1 MAPDFQRARR
11 PEQVEARRA
20 AILGV
25 ARELLAERPVS
36 RISLRELSDRVG
48 LAKSNVLRYFDSREA
63 IFLEVL
69 DSIWVVWLDELES
82 ELDTPDVAKPGY
94 EREVR
99 VATVIAK
106 SLSQQRLLCE
116 LISTMAAVL
125 ERNISVETARAFKTR
140 AGERTERLA
149 DVVRDRVPLN
159 AEAAGHFA
167 KTVFILVAGLW
178 PYANPGEAVAT
189 VLAERGA
196 PAGHDM
202 FVAGLIEG
210 LANQLVGLAVRAGQ
224 RSERQ
229 QRSLAPFPHAPD
241 RPDLLKV
248 SGTHSHKERP

>member
-1 MAPDFQRARR
+1 MRPVSPDFQRARR
-11 PEQVEARRA
+11 PEQVEARRT
-20 AILGV
+20 AILGS
-25 ARELLAERPVS
+25 ARELLSERPVS
-36 RISLRELSDRVG
+36 QISLRELSDRVG

-69 DSIWVVWLDELES
+69 DSIWVAWLDELED
-82 ELDTPDVAKPGY
+82 ELGAPRDAKPGY

-99 VATVIAK
+99 VAAVIAT
-106 SLSQQRLLCE
+106 SISRQRLLCE

-149 DVVRDRVPLN
+149 DIVRAQVPLN

-196 PAGHDM
+196 PAGREM
-202 FVAGLIEG
+202 FVDGLTEG
-210 LANQLVGLAVRAGQ
+210 LANQLVGLVVRAGQ
-224 RSERQ
+224 
-229 QRSLAPFPHAPD
+229 SLG
-241 RPDLLKV
+241 R
-248 SGTHSHKERP
+248 

>member
-1 MAPDFQRARR
+1 MSPDFQRARR
-11 PEQVEARRA
+11 PEQVEARRT

-69 DSIWVVWLDELES
+69 DSVWVAWLDELEG
-82 ELDTPDVAKPGY
+82 ELGALEDADH
-94 EREVR
+94 EH

-106 SLSQQRLLCE
+106 SISRQRLLCE

-125 ERNISVETARAFKTR
+125 ERNISVETARTFKTQ

-149 DVVRDRVPLN
+149 DLVRARVPLG
-159 AEAAGHFA
+159 AEAAQHFA
-167 KTVFILVAGLW
+167 KAVFILVAGLW

-196 PAGHDM
+196 PAGREM
-202 FVAGLIEG
+202 FVDGLTEG
-210 LANQLVGLAVRAGQ
+210 LANQLVGLVVRAGQ
-224 RSERQ
+224 SHGRE
-229 QRSLAPFPHAPD
+229 QRSLAPFPHAQD
-241 RPDLLKV
+241 RPELHKV
-248 SGTHSHKERP
+248 SGTHSYKERS

>member
-1 MAPDFQRARR
+1 MRRVAPDFQRARR
-11 PEQVEARRA
+11 PEQVKARRT
-20 AILGV
+20 AILGT

-36 RISLRELSDRVG
+36 QISLRELSDRVG

-69 DSIWVVWLDELES
+69 DAVWVDWLDVLERELGEPGDA
-82 ELDTPDVAKPGY
+82 EPGY

-106 SLSQQRLLCE
+106 SISRQRLLCE

-125 ERNISVETARAFKTR
+125 ERNISVETARTFKSR
-140 AGERTERLA
+140 AAERTERLA
-149 DVVRDRVPLN
+149 DLVRARVPLT

-167 KTVFILVAGLW
+167 KAVYMLVAGLW

-196 PAGHDM
+196 PTGREM
-202 FVAGLIEG
+202 FVDGLTEG
-210 LANQLVGLAVRAGQ
+210 LANQLVGLVVRTDRGAG
-224 RSERQ
+224 R
-229 QRSLAPFPHAPD
+229 
-241 RPDLLKV
+241 
-248 SGTHSHKERP
+248 

>member
-1 MAPDFQRARR
+1 MRRVAPDFQRARR
-11 PEQVEARRA
+11 PEQVEARRT
-20 AILGV
+20 AILGT

-36 RISLRELSDRVG
+36 QISLRELSDRVG

-69 DSIWVVWLDELES
+69 DAVWVDWLDVLERELGEPGDA
-82 ELDTPDVAKPGY
+82 EPGY

-106 SLSQQRLLCE
+106 SISRRRLLCE

-125 ERNISVETARAFKTR
+125 ERNISVETARTFKSRT
-140 AGERTERLA
+140 AERTERLA
-149 DVVRDRVPLN
+149 DLVRARIPLT

-167 KTVFILVAGLW
+167 KAVYMLVAGLW

-196 PAGHDM
+196 PTGREM
-202 FVAGLIEG
+202 FVDGLTEG
-210 LANQLVGLAVRAGQ
+210 LANQLVGLVVRTDRGAG
-224 RSERQ
+224 R
-229 QRSLAPFPHAPD
+229 
-241 RPDLLKV
+241 
-248 SGTHSHKERP
+248 

>member
-20 AILGV
+20 AILGA
-25 ARELLAERPVS
+25 ARELLSERPVS

-63 IFLEVL
+63 VFLEVL
-69 DSIWVVWLDELES
+69 DSVWVAWLDELEG
-82 ELDTPDVAKPGY
+82 ELSDLDGSGY
-94 EREVR
+94 ER
-99 VATVIAK
+99 VAAVIAT
-106 SLSQQRLLCE
+106 SISRQRLLCE

-140 AGERTERLA
+140 AADRTERLA
-149 DVVRDRVPLN
+149 GLVRAHAPLD

-167 KTVFILVAGLW
+167 KAVFILVAGLW

-189 VLAERGA
+189 VLAERGM
-196 PAGHDM
+196 PAGPAM
-202 FVAGLIEG
+202 FVDGLTEG

-224 RSERQ
+224 SPEW
-229 QRSLAPFPHAPD
+229 
-241 RPDLLKV
+241 
-248 SGTHSHKERP
+248 

>member
-1 MAPDFQRARR
+1 VRRVAPDFQRARR

-25 ARELLAERPVS
+25 ARELLVERPVS

-69 DSIWVVWLDELES
+69 DSVWVSWLDELEG
-82 ELDTPDVAKPGY
+82 ELSALDGPGY
-94 EREVR
+94 ER
-99 VATVIAK
+99 VATVIAT
-106 SLSQQRLLCE
+106 SISRQRLLCE

-125 ERNISVETARAFKTR
+125 ERNISVETARTFKTR

-149 DVVRDRVPLN
+149 GIVRARVALD
-159 AEAAGHFA
+159 AEAAGYFA
-167 KTVFILVAGLW
+167 KAVFILVAGLW

-196 PAGHDM
+196 PAGHAM
-202 FVAGLIEG
+202 FVDGLTEG

-224 RSERQ
+224 RPEW
-229 QRSLAPFPHAPD
+229 
-241 RPDLLKV
+241 
-248 SGTHSHKERP
+248 